1 MFQRIVDTSND
12 FTWTIV
18 RLALGV
24 VFLAHG
30 AQKMLGWFSGRG
42 VGGTIDL
49 YRQMGFSEPLAL
61 LAMAVE
67 FFGGLGLIVGFLSRI
82 AALGIISKIAVAMLT
97 LHVKNGFFMN
107 WSGEQRGEGI
117 EYDLLVIA
125 LGLVVLIHGSGALS
139 IDQFLSKAP
148 RQ

>member
-1 MFQRIVDTSND
+1 
-12 FTWTIV
+12 
-18 RLALGV
+18 
-24 VFLAHG
+24 
-30 AQKMLGWFSGRG
+30 MLGWFSGRG